1 MKELMDLFQKVL
13 TLSQAESVRGMKKF
27 LNVLLE
33 VERDHYL
40 NRGSYERKVTD
51 ISDYRNGYKS
61 RTLQTRFGK
70 LKLKKP
76 QIRKGFDS
84 NFFDRYQR
92 SEKAIIL
99 SCAEMYLNGVSTR
112 KV

>member
-1 MKELMDLFQKVL
+1 MKELMDLIQKVL

-70 LKLKKP
+70 LKFVNSKNKLIQCRCKMVSVLKKCP
-76 QIRKGFDS
+76 
-84 NFFDRYQR
+84 
-92 SEKAIIL
+92 
-99 SCAEMYLNGVSTR
+99 
-112 KV
+112 